1 MSANQPSRKPI
12 AEDVLINLKQL
23 EEKTVNIFR
32 EHFGIDLNKDSKSI
46 EYLCE
51 FITVNSSKLESEEQ
65 EAWLNLIG
73 AFLGQTI
80 IEVYQG
86 RWIEIDTSNDS
97 KLDFELNNPCIELHD
112 GSVCFPF
119 AKVQKQFDNGIED
132 SIHSYFTFF
141 ATYLKKNTDKE

>member
-1 MSANQPSRKPI
+1 MPINQSSRKPI
-12 AEDVLINLKQL
+12 SESVLMKLEQL
-23 EEKTVNIFR
+23 EEKTISIFKK
-32 EHFGIDLNKDSKSI
+32 HFGIDLNKDSKSI
-46 EYLCE
+46 KYLCE

-80 IEVYQG
+80 IEIYQG
-86 RWIEIDTSNDS
+86 RWIEIDTSNANE
-97 KLDFELNNPCIELHD
+97 LNFELNNPCIELHD

-119 AKVQKQFDNGIED
+119 TKVQKQFENGIED

-141 ATYLKKNTDKE
+141 ATYLKKNSKI